1 MKTKFESHTWIQPFS
16 GRRFESTKKKKW
28 QSGIDF
34 TSTRDV
40 ADPGPKSDDV
50 RQLRLSDN
58 SDVISF
64 FKYEPKFGI
73 WLHVDKIGRTDE
85 VPVQCKS
92 GPQRRKC

>member
-16 GRRFESTKKKKW
+16 GRRFESAKKKKKMAVH
-28 QSGIDF
+28 I
-34 TSTRDV
+34 TRDV
-40 ADPGPKSDDV
+40 AGTLPPWATV